1 MKQVW
6 QWEREAL
13 LRLGF
18 SDTGTSDRQ
27 RAVDTVISL
36 MKEIEEH
43 QSKRLKAY
51 EQQRFKI

>member
-1 MKQVW
+1 MKKTW
-6 QWEREAL
+6 QWEQEAL
-13 LRLGF
+13 IRLGF

-36 MKEIEEH
+36 LKEIEEQ

-51 EQQRFKI
+51 EQKPYNI